1 MLVVAVGG
9 LAIFIAAIAMTVG
22 GLTLPGRYSGVLPPP
37 NIGSL
42 GTGQIIGGI
51 ALLVFGALIV
61 ASAAALLAD
70 LPRSRALATGLSAVA
85 ALLAAVA
92 VVLLLSATRRDV
104 ELIGALAV
112 TFVAFGGAAVVLG
125 RLRR

>member
-1 MLVVAVGG
+1 MLVVAIGG
-9 LAIFIAAIAMTVG
+9 LAIFIAAMAMTVS
-22 GLTLPGRYSGVLPPP
+22 GLTLPGRYSGAPPPP

-42 GTGQIIGGI
+42 GSGQIIGGI
-51 ALLVFGALIV
+51 ALLALGALIV

-70 LPRSRALATGLSAVA
+70 LPGSRLMATGVSAVA

-92 VVLLLSATRRDV
+92 VVPLVGATRRDV
-104 ELIGALAV
+104 ELIAALAV
-112 TFVAFGGAAVVLG
+112 TFVAFAGAAVVLG

>member
-22 GLTLPGRYSGVLPPP
+22 GLTLPGRYSGALPPP
-37 NIGSL
+37 NIGAL

-92 VVLLLSATRRDV
+92 VVLLLGATRRDV